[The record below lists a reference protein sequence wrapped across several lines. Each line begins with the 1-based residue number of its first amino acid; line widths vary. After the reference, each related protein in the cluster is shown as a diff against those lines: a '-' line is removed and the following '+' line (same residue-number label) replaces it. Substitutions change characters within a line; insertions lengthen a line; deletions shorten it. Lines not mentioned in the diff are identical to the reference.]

1 MINPFIVLEPNGKPL
16 AIDRYHAI
24 RQALIRVVSAP
35 YNANAKTRAL
45 PAKLRHFEVP
55 TKINFI
61 ASNHNKRTY
70 MELFARDRPG
80 LLAIIGKVFADLS
93 LSLHGARIT
102 TIGERV
108 EDFFVLTDNE
118 NNALNQKMK
127 DEVVERLTKA
137 LVSKDKI

>member
-1 MINPFIVLEPNGKPL
+1 
-16 AIDRYHAI
+16 
-24 RQALIRVVSAP
+24 
-35 YNANAKTRAL
+35 
-45 PAKLRHFEVP
+45 
-55 TKINFI
+55 
-61 ASNHNKRTY
+61 
-70 MELFARDRPG
+70 
-80 LLAIIGKVFADLS
+80 GKVFADLS

>member
-1 MINPFIVLEPNGKPL
+1 MAMDTFIVLEPNGKPL

-24 RQALIRVVSAP
+24 RQSAYSRCISP

-45 PAKLRHFEVP
+45 PANYAILVP

-80 LLAIIGKVFADLS
+80 LLAIIGKVFADLFS
-93 LSLHGARIT
+93 FCYMAQGSPLLASVLRI
-102 TIGERV
+102 
-108 EDFFVLTDNE
+108 FVLTDNE
-118 NNALNQKMK
+118 NNALNQK
-127 DEVVERLTKA
+127 
-137 LVSKDKI
+137 